1 MDFRHLIPCIKIQK
15 NISLCI
21 ELRLQASDFEPKFPQ
36 KTPYIASSK
45 PPFMKRYTS
54 IIILCCLYSF
64 SIAQQIPAKKDNT
77 QYCGKESFLIEGTG
91 VPESAKESPYD
102 RLPLSSKGKVRQAV
116 WDLSKN
122 SAGLTVRFISNS
134 SSIKI
139 KWGVLNDTKLNHM
152 ASTGIKGVDL
162 YCKVNGNWM
171 YVNTGRPTGLENEAS
186 LVSTLPPGER
196 EFKIYLPLY
205 DGTTHLE
212 VGIDSTSSIR
222 KPLPEKLLPIV
233 FYGTSILQGG
243 CASRPGMAFTNI
255 ISRKMNV
262 DCHNFG
268 FSGNGRMDLPV
279 VDVIAG
285 IKASFYVID
294 CLPNMTPKQVTD
306 SVMPLAK
313 AIRSKNPLTPI
324 VFVENIEYAK
334 IPFEANLKKSFEA
347 KNEALKTE
355 YGKLVKDGMKELY
368 YISSANA
375 IGTDNEG
382 TVDGTHMTD
391 LGFMRY
397 ADYLIGKFKE
407 NKLLL
412 RRASSQ

>member
-1 MDFRHLIPCIKIQK
+1 M
-15 NISLCI
+15 N
-21 ELRLQASDFEPKFPQ
+21 
-36 KTPYIASSK
+36 
-45 PPFMKRYTS
+45 RYAYLLL
-54 IIILCCLYSF
+54 LCCIYTLS
-64 SIAQQIPAKKDNT
+64 SAQNIPAKKESTKYN
-77 QYCGKESFLIEGTG
+77 GKENFLIEGTG
-91 VPESAKESPYD
+91 VPESKKESPFD

-122 SAGLTVRFISNS
+122 SAGLTVRFLSNS
-134 SSIKI
+134 SSIKVRWSI
-139 KWGVLNDTKLNHM
+139 LNDTKLNHM
-152 ASTGIKGVDL
+152 AATGIKGVDL
-162 YCKVNGNWM
+162 YCKVNGKWV
-171 YVNTGRPTGLENEAS
+171 YVNTGRPTGMDNEAT
-186 LVSTLPPGER
+186 LVSTLTPGER

-205 DGTTHLE
+205 DGTTCLE
-212 VGIDSTSSIR
+212 VGIDSSSAIR
-222 KPLPEKLLPIV
+222 KPAPETQLPIV

-262 DCHNFG
+262 DCYNFG
-268 FSGNGRMDLPV
+268 FSGNGRMDPPV
-279 VDVIAG
+279 VDVISG

-313 AIRSKNPLTPI
+313 AIRAKNPLTPI
-324 VFVENIEYAK
+324 VFVENIEYAR
-334 IPFEANLKKSFEA
+334 IPFEAGLKKSFEA

-355 YGKLVKDGMKELY
+355 FDKLVKEGVKGLY

-375 IGTDNEG
+375 IGDDNEG

-407 NKLLL
+407 NRLVV
-412 RRASSQ
+412 R

>member
-1 MDFRHLIPCIKIQK
+1 
-15 NISLCI
+15 
-21 ELRLQASDFEPKFPQ
+21 
-36 KTPYIASSK
+36 
-45 PPFMKRYTS
+45 MKRYLS
-54 IIILCCLYSF
+54 LVILCCLCTIT
-64 SIAQQIPAKKDNT
+64 IAQQSPAKKDNT
-77 QYCGKESFLIEGTG
+77 KYYGKESFLIEGTG
-91 VPESAKESPYD
+91 VAESAKESPYD

-122 SAGLTVRFISNS
+122 STGLTVRFLSNS
-134 SSIKI
+134 SSIKV
-139 KWGVLNDTKLNHM
+139 KWGILNDTKFNHM
-152 ASTGIKGVDL
+152 AATGIKGVDL
-162 YCKVNGNWM
+162 YCKVNGTWV
-171 YVNTGRPTGLENEAS
+171 YVNTGRPTAKENEATM
-186 LVSTLPPGER
+186 VSNLTPGER

-212 VGIDSTSSIR
+212 VGLDSTSTIR
-222 KPLPEKLLPIV
+222 KPAAETRLPIV
-233 FYGTSILQGG
+233 FFGTSILQGG

-255 ISRKMNV
+255 ISRKLNV
-262 DCHNFG
+262 DCYNFG

-279 VDVIAG
+279 VDVISE

-313 AIRSKNPLTPI
+313 AIRVKNPTTPI
-324 VFVENIEYAK
+324 VFVENIEYARN
-334 IPFEANLKKSFEA
+334 PFDPNLKKSFDD
-347 KNEALKTE
+347 KNKALKTE
-355 YGKLVKDGMKELY
+355 FDKLKKEGVKGIY

-407 NKLLL
+407 NKLMV
-412 RRASSQ
+412 R

>member
-1 MDFRHLIPCIKIQK
+1 
-15 NISLCI
+15 
-21 ELRLQASDFEPKFPQ
+21 
-36 KTPYIASSK
+36 
-45 PPFMKRYTS
+45 MKRCFY
-54 IIILCCLYSF
+54 IFLLCCSYSL
-64 SIAQQIPAKKDNT
+64 SIAQEAPAKKDNSK
-77 QYCGKESFLIEGTG
+77 YYGKESFLIEGTG
-91 VPESAKESPYD
+91 IPESEKESPYD
-102 RLPLSSKGKVRQAV
+102 RLPLASKGKVRQAV

-122 SAGLTVRFISNS
+122 SAGLTARFITNS
-134 SSIKI
+134 PSIKV

-162 YCKVNGNWM
+162 YCKVNGKWV
-171 YVNTGRPTGLENEAS
+171 YVNTGRPTAIENEATLLTS
-186 LVSTLPPGER
+186 LAPGEH

-212 VGIDSTSSIR
+212 VGIDSTSYIK
-222 KPLPEKLLPIV
+222 KPNPETLLPIV

-262 DCHNFG
+262 DCYNFG
-268 FSGNGRMDLPV
+268 FSGNGRMDPPV
-279 VDVIAG
+279 VDVISK

-313 AIRSKNPLTPI
+313 ALRAKNPSTPI
-324 VFVENIEYAK
+324 VFVENIEYAR
-334 IPFEANLKKSFEA
+334 IPFEASIKKSFED
-347 KNEALKTE
+347 KNNALKVE
-355 YGKLVKDGMKELY
+355 FAKLQKEGMKGLY

-375 IGTDNEG
+375 IGDDNEG

-397 ADYLIGKFKE
+397 ADYLIGKFKD
-407 NKLLL
+407 NKLVV
-412 RRASSQ
+412 R